1 MELAIFQKQWEIED
15 TLETLESM
23 LANGSNPV
31 SMRAFLSMAID
42 LYGMEDFF
50 KGAEL
55 SHKKSLIQYILTA

>member
-31 SMRAFLSMAID
+31 SMRAFLSRV
-42 LYGMEDFF
+42 LNWRT
-50 KGAEL
+50 KNR
-55 SHKKSLIQYILTA
+55 